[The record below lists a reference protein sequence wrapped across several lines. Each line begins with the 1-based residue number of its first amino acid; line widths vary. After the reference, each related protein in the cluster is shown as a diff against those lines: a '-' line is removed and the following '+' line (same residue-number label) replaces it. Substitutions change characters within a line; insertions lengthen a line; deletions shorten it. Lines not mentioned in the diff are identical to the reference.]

1 MSDKKLTRRNIL
13 KTRTQQD
20 ILKAAVD
27 IITRQGMPAL
37 TMDRVALEAG
47 VAKGT
52 LYVHFKNKK
61 EIFDAAM
68 RMIVE
73 PLFENLAKA
82 IEGEHTPLQKLGNF
96 SRTCIEFFDRNHD
109 FFRVIFFDRNRIQ
122 EERKRYHNLYK
133 KFVRRVADIVDEGV
147 REGVFQSLD
156 SGKVAAIFMES
167 NMAVVMQRLDCHD
180 EGSIDEDVKLVLG
193 VIMHGIAAKGTMK

>member
-1 MSDKKLTRRNIL
+1 MNHKRLARRHVL

-27 IITRQGMPAL
+27 IIARQGMQQL

-52 LYVHFKNKK
+52 LYIHFKNKK

-68 RMIVE
+68 GMIVE
-73 PLFENLAKA
+73 PLFASLAKA
-82 IEGEHTPLQKLGNF
+82 IEGDHPPLQKLGNF
-96 SRTCIEFFDRNHD
+96 SRTCIEFFDRNHE

-133 KFVRRVADIVDEGV
+133 KFVRRVADIIDEGV
-147 REGVFQSLD
+147 RKGAFRSLD

-167 NMAVVMQRLDCHD
+167 NMAVVMQRLDRHD
-180 EGSIDEDVKLVLG
+180 EGSIDDDVNLVLG
-193 VIMHGIAAKGTMK
+193 VLMHGIAAKGAAK